1 MSDSF
6 NNNTN
11 LFSPLPKKQTIFN
24 TYNVNKYRSIDS
36 ISNRP
41 LNRPLNN
48 KSENDITPSSIS
60 SYNFQVEDGLF
71 SKYNFNKN
79 EDNTQNDNNINLKNK
94 DSYINY
100 LKNKLLDI
108 YKTNKDLNK
117 EFMKISQKSKTLK
130 SNININNT
138 MFEKI
143 KNDYENELK
152 KNNELKQQCK
162 NFLENYKNE
171 TLMKNKPENFDIYE
185 IDKLKKEQ
193 KMLLLTTKSKEDI
206 ISNLQKTL
214 NILKNEIGESKN
226 YNLNNKNNIDDL
238 KQKRMEINNKN
249 NFFLNNFNE
258 EFNES
263 INKTIKSVSDKND
276 SIKNIEEYA
285 NFFELPKTNVNLKLN
300 SDNRNYNKL
309 KSRERLNDLKDKSFD
324 IPELFLNN
332 SDKKNNDSQI
342 TKKNKNK
349 NILMKKN
356 KNELEINQYKKKN
369 QLLEYTDNNQLILNN
384 KEEIN
389 PIINYTIS
397 NTKEEIN
404 LNKNILK
411 RDQVKDNKIKEIE
424 NKNTSYLFSIT
435 KEGKILEFNLLKK
448 EYKFID
454 TSKIIDWNIFILEY
468 LNNYEGSLLL
478 NTFQGLFILTGEY
491 YSDLYYFSK
500 KYNTISKI
508 NSFKYNHKYG
518 GLILS
523 PDNNSL
529 LLIGGETKNIEIL
542 NFESSSIS
550 ELPPLLYQRI
560 NSSFTFIGDLLF
572 AFFGKNN
579 NTIEFLN
586 MEKCQRFEIIN
597 YKINFHMIRNF
608 YLEGHTCIPINR
620 NEILII
626 GGEKNYN
633 NMIFN
638 FYEKSIDIADI
649 EVPFIE
655 KVGEYI
661 FDKDKYFN
669 VYMEEDKSE
678 LDESSISQLIG
689 MDSKGNIHYFN
700 NNFVY
705 SIILFEN

>member
-48 KSENDITPSSIS
+48 KSETDITPSSIS

-193 KMLLLTTKSKEDI
+193 KMLLLTIKSKEDI

-529 LLIGGETKNIEIL
+529 LLIGGDTKNIEIL

-700 NNFVY
+700 NNFIY